1 MPKKGGGRKRK
12 LDLTPGLSATFL
24 DVVQEHTAGCPQRAI
39 RWTHLRQ
46 PEIARRM
53 SALGTPVSCRIV
65 RQLFKHHGFVRRQ
78 AQKKKSFK
86 QHPER
91 NSQFE
96 NITALKAKYLAA
108 GQPVLSMD
116 TKKKE
121 RLGHFYRS
129 GKLYTREALA
139 VWDHD
144 FPSYSKGKVVP
155 HGLYDIGLN
164 KAHVNLGTSHDTT
177 EFACDSI
184 ARWWQQHGVR
194 DYPAAKQVLILC
206 DGGGSN
212 PSRSP
217 LFKQDLQAL
226 SNALKLEIRIAHFPP
241 YCSKHNPIEHRV
253 FPHVTRACEGV
264 VFESVPLVKQ
274 LIERTTTRTGL
285 QVTVDIID
293 RIYQTGRKAALDLK
307 TSLRVVADAFLPAWN
322 YTIMPNSST

>member
-1 MPKKGGGRKRK
+1 M
-12 LDLTPGLSATFL
+12 
-24 DVVQEHTAGCPQRAI
+24 
-39 RWTHLRQ
+39 
-46 PEIARRM
+46 
-53 SALGTPVSCRIV
+53 
-65 RQLFKHHGFVRRQ
+65 RQLLKQHGFVRRQ

-91 NSQFE
+91 NPQFE
-96 NITALKAKYLAA
+96 NITALKATYLAA

-121 RLGHFYRS
+121 MLGNFYRS
-129 GKLYTREALA
+129 GKLYTRETLE

-144 FPSYSKGKVVP
+144 FPSYSEGKVVP

-184 ARWWQQHGVR
+184 ARWWRHHGCR
-194 DYPAAKQVLILC
+194 DYPAASQLLVLC

-217 LFKQDLQAL
+217 LFQQDLQAL
-226 SNALKLEIRIAHFPP
+226 ANSLKLEIRIAHFPP

-264 VFESVPLVKQ
+264 VFETVSLVKQ
-274 LIERTTTRTGL
+274 LIEGTTTRTGL

-293 RIYQTGRKAALDLK
+293 RVYETGRKAALDLK
-307 TSLRVVADAFLPAWN
+307 ASLRVVADAFLPAWN
-322 YTIMPNSST
+322 YTVSPNSTA